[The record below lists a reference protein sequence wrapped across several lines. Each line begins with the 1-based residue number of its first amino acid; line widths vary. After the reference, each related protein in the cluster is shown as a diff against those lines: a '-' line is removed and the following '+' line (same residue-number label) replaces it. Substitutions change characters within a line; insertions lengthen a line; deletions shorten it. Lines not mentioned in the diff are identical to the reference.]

1 MELRE
6 QIISKGA
13 KTEMKFTD
21 FWVQSYQIPNSIC
34 YSPSYQVLH
43 TYPHAG
49 GCLPKLPFPLPVK
62 LKRKQ
67 QRQQHRAVCRQTLYA
82 RVTFTVLS
90 KPVHILQAVV
100 WSLRNTLLVL
110 CSSSSHHGIAQW
122 SSDVC
127 IDSKYADL
135 VHVRQFCHNQHK
147 NCYRIEEKHRLL
159 VVSQVRCN
167 QIPGRTHL
175 RIYATQYDNIN
186 LVSKIQ

>member
-21 FWVQSYQIPNSIC
+21 FWVISGFHLTKYQTTSATQFSI
-34 YSPSYQVLH
+34 
-43 TYPHAG
+43 
-49 GCLPKLPFPLPVK
+49 LPTATHLSTCWLLFTKLPFPLPVK

-135 VHVRQFCHNQHK
+135 VHVRDFCYN
-147 NCYRIEEKHRLL
+147 
-159 VVSQVRCN
+159 
-167 QIPGRTHL
+167 
-175 RIYATQYDNIN
+175 
-186 LVSKIQ
+186 